1 MKTIWF
7 DMDGTIANLYEVDNW
22 LDKLIAEDETPYAEA
37 KPLLNM
43 SQLAKELNRLTRQGY
58 AVNIISWLSKGA
70 SQAYNEKVSK
80 AKRAWLKK
88 HLKSVQFA
96 QIDIVEYGTPKHIN
110 RNGILFDDEQ
120 QNRAQWK
127 GRAYEPKEIL
137 NQLKKLK

>member
-7 DMDGTIANLYEVDNW
+7 DMDGTIANLYGVDNW
-22 LDKLIAEDETPYAEA
+22 LDKLIAEDATPYAEA

-96 QIDIVEYGTPKHIN
+96 LSFAQKSVILRGSKGACPCFGACESRI
-110 RNGILFDDEQ
+110 RNNIILS
-120 QNRAQWK
+120 
-127 GRAYEPKEIL
+127 L
-137 NQLKKLK
+137 